1 MNKHNVEYY
10 VIIVAVRSI
19 SDTINFLESMFGKGR
34 ISSNGINFD
43 VRCPICAPSDPTK
56 KKLSIRTDT
65 TANHCWV
72 CGWKSRTIIPLIR
85 KYGSESHVYIFKEM
99 FGISG
104 NDSQLLT
111 GEKEEKQ
118 VIKLPKDYKL
128 ITLANESDPDV
139 KAAWRYIYSRG
150 LSDRDV
156 WYFKL
161 GVSDEPR
168 WKRRVIMPSFDA
180 AGNLNYFVA
189 RAIDKEKKPKY
200 DAPEIDKNPIVF
212 NELNIDWSNRLI
224 LVEGSF
230 DLVKCPEN
238 STTILGSDLDERHEI
253 FNKIL
258 LHNTPVALSLD
269 GDMWDKKTPKI
280 VKKLQEYNIDVVVVD
295 VRPWGDPGNMTKS
308 EFEEAL
314 KAARPI
320 TWNDNFNRKLKN
332 ATEVNFRFS

>member
-1 MNKHNVEYY
+1 MAIRSVSD
-10 VIIVAVRSI
+10 SI
-19 SDTINFLESMFGKGR
+19 SFFESIFGKGR

-43 VRCPICAPSDPTK
+43 VRCPICAPADASK

-72 CGWKSRTIIPLIR
+72 CGWKSRTIVPLIR
-85 KYGSESHVYIFKEM
+85 KYGTNSQLSEFKEL
-99 FGISG
+99 FGLFDNS
-104 NDSQLLT
+104 SQLIT

-118 VIKLPKDYKL
+118 KLELPKDFKL
-128 ITLANESDPDV
+128 LHLANGLDPDV
-139 KAAWRYIYSRG
+139 KAAWRYAYSRG
-150 LSDRDV
+150 LTDRDI

-180 AGNLNYFVA
+180 QGNLNFFVA
-189 RAIDKEKKPKY
+189 RAIDKDKKPKY
-200 DAPEIDKNPIVF
+200 DNPDVDKNPIVF
-212 NELNIDWSNRLI
+212 NDINLDWSKRLV

-238 STTILGSDLDERHEI
+238 STALLGSDLDERHEI

-258 LHNTPVALSLD
+258 IHETPIALALD

-280 VKKLQEYNIDVVVVD
+280 VKKLNEYNIDVLVVD
-295 VRPWGDPGNMTKS
+295 VRPWGDPGNMSKS
-308 EFEEAL
+308 EFEDAL
-314 KAARPI
+314 KEAKPI
-320 TWNDNFNRKLKN
+320 SWNDNFDRKLKK
-332 ATEVNFRFS
+332 AMEVSFKF